1 MIQTEILAT
10 GDEIRSGA
18 LVDTNSA
25 WLARRLEACGLAVHR
40 HICVGDS
47 CEQLTNVLTE
57 MSLRAEVV
65 VATGGLGPTPDDL
78 SAQAVAQTLGV
89 DLELRTEALEQIQA
103 FFQSMGR
110 EMPESNRRQAMLPV
124 GAIMLPNPIG
134 TAPGFCFELNQCILY
149 FLPGVPSEM
158 RRMYTECVEPDL
170 RNRFKTRLKPAI
182 TRTLSTFGLTE
193 SGTATALQDLPH
205 EFPDIGLGFRAH
217 FPEIQVKLSLSGRNT
232 SDVQTRLDQA
242 AAWVHQRL
250 GRAIFSQTGQ
260 SMAEVIQDL
269 LRARSATLAVAESCT
284 GGLISHWLTEVA
296 GSSDVFTLSAVT
308 YANAAKERILA
319 VQPQTLTEHGAVSE
333 PVARE
338 MAQGVRLAGGA
349 DFGLATTGIAGPA
362 GGSDAKPVGTVC
374 IGLAGP
380 EKTRSRRL
388 YFRFPSRTANKK
400 MFAMS
405 ALDVLRLHLM
415 EMQENSYGQ
424 GFGDIRIQ
432 DRGNS

>member
-25 WLARRLEACGLAVHR
+25 WLARHLETCGLAVCR
-40 HICVGDS
+40 HLCVGDS
-47 CEQLTNVLTE
+47 LKDLTEVLTE

-89 DLELRTEALEQIQA
+89 DLELRTEALEQIRA

-110 EMPESNRRQAMLPV
+110 EMPESNRRQAMLPA

-134 TAPGFCFELNQCILY
+134 TAPGFCLKLNQCILY

-170 RNRFKTRLKPAI
+170 KERFTTRLTPAI
-182 TRTLSTFGLTE
+182 TRTLSAFGLTE
-193 SGTATALQDLPH
+193 SGTATALQDFH
-205 EFPDIGLGFRAH
+205 SEFGDISLGFRAH
-217 FPEIQVKLSLSGRNT
+217 FPEIQIRLSLSGREKQEVNKH
-232 SDVQTRLDQA
+232 LDQA
-242 AAWVHQRL
+242 LAWVHKQL
-250 GRAIFSQTGQ
+250 GKAVFSYTEQT
-260 SMAEVIQDL
+260 MAEVIQDL
-269 LRARSATLAVAESCT
+269 LRAKSATLAVAESCT

-308 YANAAKERILA
+308 YANTAKERILA
-319 VQPQTLTEHGAVSE
+319 VKPQTLAEHGAVSE
-333 PVARE
+333 EVARE

-349 DFGLATTGIAGPA
+349 DLGLATTGIAGPS
-362 GGSDAKPVGTVC
+362 GGSEAKPVGTIC

-380 EKTRSRRL
+380 EKTTSRRL
-388 YFRFPSRTANKK
+388 HFQFPSRTANKK
-400 MFAMS
+400 IFAMS
-405 ALDVLRLHLM
+405 ALDLLRRHL
-415 EMQENSYGQ
+415 EDQE
-424 GFGDIRIQ
+424 
-432 DRGNS
+432 

>member
-10 GDEIRSGA
+10 GDEIRSGS

-25 WLARRLEACGLAVHR
+25 WLARRLEACGLAVRR

-47 CEQLTNVLTE
+47 CEQLIDVLTE
-57 MSLRAEVV
+57 MSRQAEVV

-78 SAQAVAQTLGV
+78 SAQAVARALGV
-89 DLELRTEALEQIQA
+89 DLELRTEALDQIQA

-110 EMPESNRRQAMLPV
+110 EMPESNRRQAMLPLGV
-124 GAIMLPNPIG
+124 TMLPNPIG
-134 TAPGFCFELNQCILY
+134 TAPGFCFEHNECILY

-158 RRMYTECVEPDL
+158 RRMYSECVEPDL
-170 RNRFKTRLKPAI
+170 QDKFKTRLKPAI
-182 TRTLSTFGLTE
+182 TRTLSAFGLTE
-193 SGTATALQDLPH
+193 SGTATALQDFPR
-205 EFPDIGLGFRAH
+205 EFPDLGLGFRAH
-217 FPEIQVKLSLSGRNT
+217 FPEIQIKLSLSGRERL
-232 SDVQTRLDQA
+232 DVQNRLDQA
-242 AAWVHQRL
+242 AAWVHKQL
-250 GRAIFSQTGQ
+250 GKAVFSHSEQ

-269 LRARSATLAVAESCT
+269 LRAKSATLAVAESCT

-319 VQPQTLTEHGAVSE
+319 VQSQTLAEYGAVSE

-338 MAQGVRLAGGA
+338 MAQGMRLAGGA
-349 DFGLATTGIAGPA
+349 DFGLATTGIAGPS
-362 GGSDAKPVGTVC
+362 GGSDVKPVGTVC

-380 EKTRSRRL
+380 EKTTSRRL
-388 YFRFPSRTANKK
+388 HFRFPSRTANKK
-400 MFAMS
+400 MFAMA

-415 EMQENSYGQ
+415 KIQET
-424 GFGDIRIQ
+424 
-432 DRGNS
+432 